1 MSYILATPA
10 KNEEKNLP
18 KLIQSVVEQTIKPL
32 VWVIVD
38 DGSTDNTLNI
48 IKRAREQ
55 YEWIQSIQLGTHK
68 RDLSKHYA
76 IVCNES
82 FNFALKY
89 CEIRHLEYDYIGL
102 LDADMILEREFYSKL
117 IREFEKNPRLGIA
130 SGSVYYDINGKLT
143 IEKDRDDMPL
153 GGIRL
158 WRRECFED
166 TGAGFYI
173 GYSPDA
179 VSNVLAKLRGWETRR
194 FDEIRAIQTRRT
206 SSAEGLW
213 KGYKYHGESAYFRN
227 YHPLFALVKG
237 IKYLLEKPHYIGIA
251 YLYGYL
257 SFFIKRAEKIENEE
271 IRNYYFHQKYKEAM
285 EYYMNKLRKKLK
297 VLNSEVK

>member
-1 MSYILATPA
+1 MSYILVTPA

-38 DGSTDNTLNI
+38 DGSTDNTPNI

-76 IVCNES
+76 IVCNEG
-82 FNFALKY
+82 FNFAVKY
-89 CEIRHLEYDYIGL
+89 CEMRHLEYDYIGL

-117 IREFEKNPRLGIA
+117 IKEFEKNPRLGIA

-158 WRRECFED
+158 WRRECFEE

-194 FDEIRAIQTRRT
+194 FDEIKAIQTRRT

-227 YHPLFALVKG
+227 YHPVFALVKG

-285 EYYMNKLRKKLK
+285 EYYMNKLREKLK
-297 VLNSEVK
+297 ILNSEVK